1 MVLLMFNN
9 ANKPLLIYIYSHL
22 TSFVVFSVA
31 DDFDDDLTTPFSR
44 TCYALSPR

>member
-9 ANKPLLIYIYSHL
+9 ANRPLLIYIYSHL

-44 TCYALSPR
+44 TCCALNLR